1 LVYDHNRYTDKE
13 ICLMIFDEK
22 DLLTDKIPEIITVC
36 KPKGIITEWARKQE
50 ATYAQTDDIN
60 DY

>member
-1 LVYDHNRYTDKE
+1 M
-13 ICLMIFDEK
+13 MIFDEK
-22 DLLTDKIPEIITVC
+22 DILTNKIPEIITVC
-36 KPKGIITEWARKQE
+36 KPKGEITDWARNLE